1 MKRKALEKARNLLKA
16 EGDEV
21 VNGMKTLTS
30 EAQRNEY
37 GRMEYLLWEVAN
49 ISDEL
54 NDVLI
59 EILLR
64 YQPMA
69 SELRFVRSA
78 FNANYDLYRM
88 MRHLSRIEVLL
99 SLRGSE
105 EQRELVMEAME
116 VFHPWVVRGVE
127 ALVSKREIPLEEL
140 PFFEFEFN
148 ELWGS
153 HVKTEDPYV
162 MGTLIHMEG
171 FFNHAKNLLRSA
183 VYYILGSKGLERAPI
198 LYIV

>member
-16 EGDEV
+16 EGNEV
-21 VNGMKTLTS
+21 VNGMKTLTA
-30 EAQRNEY
+30 ETQRNEY
-37 GRMEYLLWEVAN
+37 GRMEDLLWEVAN
-49 ISDEL
+49 TSEEL

-78 FNANYDLYRM
+78 LNVNYDLYRM

-99 SLRGSE
+99 GLHGSE
-105 EQRELVMEAME
+105 EQRDLVMEAME
-116 VFHPWVVRGVE
+116 IFHSWVIGGVE
-127 ALVSKREIPLEEL
+127 ALVSKKEIPVEKL
-140 PFFEFEFN
+140 PFIEFEFN
-148 ELWGS
+148 ELWNS
-153 HVKTEDPYV
+153 YVKTENPYV
-162 MGTLIHMEG
+162 MGTLIHLAG
-171 FFNHAKNLLRSA
+171 FFNHTKNLLRSA
-183 VYYILGSKGLERAPI
+183 VYYLLGSKGLKKTPI